1 VDAAQAVERGFHAP
15 ETAATKCCCI
25 QLFCLV
31 FHISHFPN
39 VAVFRVTNAHK
50 LHQTPILAASKQ
62 EHTMPTEIL
71 PRGIRRIEWKNKTG
85 EKAKQTRY
93 RVQIRRKGEDRI
105 DRFFDDLKEA
115 KEFLALSKSVNGRQ
129 KLHEIETEN
138 ERTSRFLNEWLNS
151 PNIGYYLER
160 FVKREFS
167 YTPDTELKRRNL
179 TNKKSLIRTIENTK
193 IRVSPTRT
201 GRVGEIILDDEV
213 KELGK
218 LKVDELDDFVID
230 SFIRSHL
237 KEGKKKSSISS
248 YLTMLNRFLSKLRF
262 IDPIAYNKL
271 KIKTV
276 NNYDKDLLK
285 NATTKNVVL
294 IKDEDWQKIL
304 AAIFATSNIQFG
316 LIILLSLSTGL
327 RKSEVIN
334 LEWDNIK
341 SNYFDLIFTKSGK
354 PRRVYITQQAR
365 DILDMIDKREGD
377 PRLFTYS
384 IAGFSK
390 MYRDLQIKH
399 KFKHIS
405 FHQFRKNFISR
416 VVQKYS
422 HESSLFLT
430 EVLGISNVA
439 KFERDHLEPERVK
452 EIDGQRELL
461 KQIGH
466 GNPQVSKDHY
476 LKLIIQGD

>member
-1 VDAAQAVERGFHAP
+1 
-15 ETAATKCCCI
+15 
-25 QLFCLV
+25 
-31 FHISHFPN
+31 
-39 VAVFRVTNAHK
+39 
-50 LHQTPILAASKQ
+50 
-62 EHTMPTEIL
+62 MPTEIL
-71 PRGIRRIEWKNKTG
+71 PRGIRRIEWRNKTG

-193 IRVSPTRT
+193 VTLSPTRT
-201 GRVGEIILDDEV
+201 GRVAEIVLNDEV
-213 KELGK
+213 KQFGK
-218 LKVDELDDFVID
+218 LKIDELDDFVID
-230 SFIRSHL
+230 SFIRTHL
-237 KEGKKKSSISS
+237 KEGKKKSSVSS

-262 IDPIAYNKL
+262 IDPLAYNKL
-271 KIKTV
+271 KIKTT

-294 IKDEDWQKIL
+294 LKEEDWQKIL
-304 AAIFATSNIQFG
+304 AAILTTSNIQFG
-316 LIILLSLSTGL
+316 IIILISLATGL
-327 RKSEVIN
+327 RKSEVVN
-334 LEWDNIK
+334 LEWENIK
-341 SNYFDLIFTKSGK
+341 PTYIELVFTKSGK
-354 PRRVYITQQAR
+354 PRRVYLTQQAR
-365 DILDMIDKREGD
+365 DIIATVDKREND

-399 KFKHIS
+399 GFKHIS
-405 FHQFRKNFISR
+405 FHQFRKNFISKI
-416 VVQKYS
+416 VEKYS
-422 HESSLFLT
+422 NESSLFLT

-439 KFERDHLEPERVK
+439 KFDKDYMEPARIK
-452 EIDGQRELL
+452 EIDGERELL
-461 KQIGH
+461 RQIGH
-466 GNPQVSKDHY
+466 SNPQITKDHY
-476 LKLIIQGD
+476 LKLGE